1 MSVWSLSF
9 LFVIPFLVFVVA
21 PKLGP
26 VFRKLQRFF
35 RS

>member
-1 MSVWSLSF
+1 MSVWQLSF

-26 VFRKLQRFF
+26 IYREIQRFF
-35 RS
+35 H